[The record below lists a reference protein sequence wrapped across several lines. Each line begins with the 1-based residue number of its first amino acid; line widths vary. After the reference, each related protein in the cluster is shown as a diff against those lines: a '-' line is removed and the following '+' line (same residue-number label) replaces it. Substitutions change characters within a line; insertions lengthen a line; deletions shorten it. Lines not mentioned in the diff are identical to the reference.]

1 MLLNRADGSQLALL
15 SATEDDSFHPLA
27 VIETIKKLGDLRSAA
42 FRCLPLSAPPFTMC
56 AMLLLL
62 VVVLLYV
69 DNNQE
74 VSI

>member
-1 MLLNRADGSQLALL
+1 MNRADGSQLALL

-42 FRCLPLSAPPFTMC
+42 FRCLTLSAPLLTMC

-62 VVVLLYV
+62 LATVLL
-69 DNNQE
+69 
-74 VSI
+74 